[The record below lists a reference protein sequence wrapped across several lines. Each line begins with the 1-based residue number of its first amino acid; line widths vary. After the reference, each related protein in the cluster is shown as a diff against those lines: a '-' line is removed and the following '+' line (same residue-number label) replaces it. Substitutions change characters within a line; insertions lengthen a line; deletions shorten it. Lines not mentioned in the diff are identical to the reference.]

1 MSARRRVVEAPR
13 GKRSAPEVESIRVV
27 VLPDEEAD
35 DSYLDQTEFDDRR
48 AEYQRGDFHF
58 VGVRAEAEV
67 TINGIA
73 QTLVSGGLYG
83 VESDLKEYIEEV
95 AQDEYNDLRKIL
107 TSIGVSTSRLP
118 QKIERGWIQ
127 WRT

>member
-13 GKRSAPEVESIRVV
+13 GKRSAPQVESIVIL
-27 VLPDEEAD
+27 VLPDEDPYLEDLDAD
-35 DSYLDQTEFDDRR
+35 MR
-48 AEYQRGDFHF
+48 AEYERGDFHF

-67 TINGIA
+67 IIGDVA
-73 QTLVSGGLYG
+73 QTIVSGGLWSIANNSGDDYF
-83 VESDLKEYIEEV
+83 EEV
-95 AQDEYNDLRKIL
+95 AYEEYSDLRKIL
-107 TSIGVSTSRLP
+107 ISIGVPTSQLP